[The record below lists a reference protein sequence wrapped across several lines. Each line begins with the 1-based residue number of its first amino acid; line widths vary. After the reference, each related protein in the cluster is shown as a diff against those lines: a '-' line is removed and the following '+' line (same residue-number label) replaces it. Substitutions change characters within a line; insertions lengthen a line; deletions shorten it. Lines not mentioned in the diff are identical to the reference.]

1 MFYTICIYNTT
12 YYIMYKFHEFS
23 VFQFQASVPD
33 LVAMDFQP
41 LEVVRESNVR
51 KLVARRCVQIKR
63 G

>member
-1 MFYTICIYNTT
+1 
-12 YYIMYKFHEFS
+12 MYKFHEFS